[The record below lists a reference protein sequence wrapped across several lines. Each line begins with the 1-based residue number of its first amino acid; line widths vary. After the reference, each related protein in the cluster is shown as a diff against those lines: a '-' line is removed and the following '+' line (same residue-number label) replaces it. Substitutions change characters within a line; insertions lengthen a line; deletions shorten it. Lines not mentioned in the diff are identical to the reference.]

1 MAVPVVAREGRAR
14 PALLKAENPM
24 GIPAVRYEN
33 VAPEIAR
40 LTLNRAEVR
49 NAQDTRLLYELNDAF
64 DKAAQDDAVKVIILR
79 GEGPHFSS
87 GHDLREPQSKEQI
100 KQFRTVGTWCGFQ
113 CAGAEALM
121 AREKEIYIGF
131 SERWRNIPK
140 PTIAAKIT
148 IASCMAKNA
157 ALDSEVRSSLRR
169 LFSR

>member
-64 DKAAQDDAVKVIILR
+64 DKAA
-79 GEGPHFSS
+79 
-87 GHDLREPQSKEQI
+87 
-100 KQFRTVGTWCGFQ
+100 
-113 CAGAEALM
+113 
-121 AREKEIYIGF
+121 
-131 SERWRNIPK
+131 
-140 PTIAAKIT
+140 
-148 IASCMAKNA
+148 
-157 ALDSEVRSSLRR
+157 
-169 LFSR
+169 